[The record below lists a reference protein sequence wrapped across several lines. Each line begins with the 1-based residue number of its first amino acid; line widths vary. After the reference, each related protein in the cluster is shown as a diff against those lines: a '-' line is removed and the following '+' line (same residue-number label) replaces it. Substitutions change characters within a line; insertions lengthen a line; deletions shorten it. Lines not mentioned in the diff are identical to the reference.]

1 MKERIKKV
9 LIAESYERKDKGSVK
24 SRKLWKKGWRKCYIN
39 GSYER
44 KEVLTDWKLQ
54 KINNQIKKK

>member
-1 MKERIKKV
+1 MKERMKEV
-9 LIAESYERKDKGSVK
+9 LY
-24 SRKLWKKGWRKCYIN
+24 N

-54 KINNQIKKK
+54 KINNQI